1 VAVRHFHFIG
11 RKMEI
16 KITIDVAKLSE
27 AFRRMA
33 EQTRIELR
41 TGMKKALGEIRDRA
55 RINHRFVSRSG
66 AAERSIQYQT
76 DHLGLEGRVGINEG
90 IAKHARYQHEGTGL
104 YGKYGRR
111 IVVVPK
117 TRKSLY
123 WVQDGNKCFSKRV
136 EIDGIVK
143 DQFIYRAAELLE
155 KKTVE
160 TIGEYVGIALKKAG
174 LI

>member
-1 VAVRHFHFIG
+1 MAFRHFHFIW
-11 RKMEI
+11 RKMET
-16 KITIDVAKLSE
+16 KITIDVTKLSE
-27 AFRRMA
+27 AFRRNA

-41 TGMKKALGEIRDRA
+41 TGMKKALGEIRDVA
-55 RINHRFVSRSG
+55 RINHRFVSRTG

-90 IAKHARYQHEGTGL
+90 IARHASYQHEGTGI
-104 YGKYGRR
+104 YGPKHRPIR
-111 IVVVPK
+111 VQPK
-117 TRKSLY
+117 TRKALY
-123 WVQDGNKCFSKRV
+123 WVQGGEKRFSKGH
-136 EIDGIVK
+136 EINGIIK
-143 DQFIYRAAELLE
+143 DQFVYRAAELLE